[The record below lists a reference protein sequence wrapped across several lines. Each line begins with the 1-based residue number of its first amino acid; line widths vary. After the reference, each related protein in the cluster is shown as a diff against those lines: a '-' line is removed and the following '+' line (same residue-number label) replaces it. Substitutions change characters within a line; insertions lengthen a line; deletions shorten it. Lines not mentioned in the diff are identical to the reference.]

1 MKNLHLNKFT
11 ICFILIIFGFAG
23 VSQVVVGQGNGT
35 DYYIVDGKKIH
46 LKVSKRYS
54 AMKMRQGTSA
64 SEMSAFKGV
73 IDLGDFGKVE
83 KSPTLEQY
91 GIVLVHINEGVGPSS
106 FRAGT
111 NSIRSMDGVESE
123 TPVYAVGGI
132 DQVLVNE
139 FIVQFKSDASEESI
153 NQSINNRNAEIV
165 RKHDKVKNRY
175 ILRFISK
182 KPRDALGASNEYFSD
197 SLVEFSEPNF
207 IRLYPQRPQIK
218 REGMHSDD
226 SIAPSSEAVPNDPL
240 YPSQWALNN
249 TGLTGVADADIDA
262 LEAWDIEKGSESI
275 IIAIIDEGVDTN
287 HKDLKDKI
295 VTPYDATDGDN
306 NQEPN
311 PWDGHGTAC
320 AGIAAAVTNN
330 GSGVAGV
337 GWNVQILPVRIAYS
351 ESDAPRAPWIT
362 NNNIIE
368 DGIRTAVDRGAH
380 ILSNSWGG
388 GSSSNAIN
396 SAIDYAIAQNC
407 IVVFAAGN
415 SSSPVDYPGNLSLN
429 KTIITVSASNEWDE
443 FKTRTSSDNE
453 TWWGS
458 CFGPEIN
465 VAAPGVHIYTTD
477 ISGSDGYTNGD
488 YIEGF
493 NGTSSSTPFVAGSAA
508 LVLSQNPTWGP
519 SQVRDR
525 IQSTAD
531 DLGAPGFDNQF
542 GFGRLNA
549 KNALRAHSPELRF
562 SASTYGSLSSNG
574 DEQVFSV
581 KFPAKALVMLD
592 GPDGA
597 DFDLY
602 IKRAF
607 PPTTTDYEL
616 RAWTNSADETL
627 QVNSIIAD
635 LYYVM
640 VRSYSGSGQF
650 SLNIELN

>member
-1 MKNLHLNKFT
+1 MKYYLFNKTAMLFVLMS
-11 ICFILIIFGFAG
+11 IWFFSNSEI
-23 VSQVVVGQGNGT
+23 VNGQET
-35 DYYIVDGKKIH
+35 ELDYYIVDGKKVTLQI
-46 LKVSKRYS
+46 SKKYS
-54 AMKMRQGTSA
+54 AIKMSPGTSA
-64 SEMSAFKGV
+64 SEMRAFKGV

-83 KSPTLEQY
+83 ESPILEKH
-91 GIVLVHINEGVGPSS
+91 GIVLVRKKEGVGASS

-111 NSIRSMDGVESE
+111 ESFRSMDGVESE
-123 TPVYAVGGI
+123 NPVFAAGGI

-153 NQSINNRNAEIV
+153 KQSIKNRNAEVI
-165 RKHDKVKNRY
+165 RKHDKVENRY
-175 ILRFISK
+175 ILRFIRK
-182 KPRDALGASNEYFSD
+182 KPREALGASNEYFSD
-197 SLVEFSEPNF
+197 PLVEFAEPNF

-218 REGMHSDD
+218 REGIHPDD
-226 SIAPSSEAVPNDPL
+226 AIAPSSEAIPNDPL
-240 YPSQWALNN
+240 YPNQWALNN

-262 LEAWDIEKGSESI
+262 PEAWIIEKGSTSI
-275 IIAIIDEGVDTN
+275 IVAIIDEGVDTN
-287 HKDLKDKI
+287 HKDLKEKI

-337 GWNVQILPVRIAYS
+337 GWDVQILPVRIAYS

-362 NNNIIE
+362 DNNIIE

-388 GSSSNAIN
+388 GSPSNAIN
-396 SAIDYAIAQNC
+396 TAIDYAIAQNR

-415 SSSPVDYPGNLSLN
+415 ASMPVDYPANLSLS
-429 KTIITVSASNEWDE
+429 KTIIAVSASNEWDE

-458 CFGPEIN
+458 SFGPEIN

-488 YIEGF
+488 YVERF
-493 NGTSSSTPFVAGSAA
+493 NGTSSSTPFVAGAAA

-542 GFGRLNA
+542 GHGRLNA
-549 KNALRAHSPELRF
+549 NNALTAHSPELRF
-562 SASTYGSLSSNG
+562 RASTNGTLASNG

-581 KFPAKALVMLD
+581 KLPAEAIVMLD

-602 IKRAF
+602 IKRAS
-607 PPTTTDYEL
+607 PPTTTDFEL

-627 QVNSIIAD
+627 RVNTIITE

-640 VRSYSGSGQF
+640 VRSHSGSGQF
-650 SLNIELN
+650 NLSIELN